1 MISSTQYDTGYCMLY
16 DTYCYD
22 TVLVYSTVLHLQYVY
37 CILYTVQYAMWY
49 GIIPLLCRSYN
60 SMISYDT
67 VQHQQHTL
75 ENLFVYCDEHN
86 LIKLPHQHT
95 WYK

>member
-37 CILYTVQYAMWY
+37 CILYSTLCGTV
-49 GIIPLLCRSYN
+49 SYHY
-60 SMISYDT
+60 SVD
-67 VQHQQHTL
+67 HT
-75 ENLFVYCDEHN
+75 
-86 LIKLPHQHT
+86 T
-95 WYK
+95 A